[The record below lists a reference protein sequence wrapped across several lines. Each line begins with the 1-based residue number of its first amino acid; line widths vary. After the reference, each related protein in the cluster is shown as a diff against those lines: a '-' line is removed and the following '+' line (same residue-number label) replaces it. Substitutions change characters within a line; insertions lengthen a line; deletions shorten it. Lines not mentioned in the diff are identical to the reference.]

1 MKHII
6 IFLFG
11 LIAITACTSSD
22 KINKE
27 KKSVDNKN
35 EEPVAA
41 PSFYQEKFVNGSD
54 FFARGNEPFWTLEID
69 LEKEMKFITH
79 DDINLITPA
88 VEGVKAQDADVTRFH
103 SQANS
108 GEMMV
113 TLIKRNCEDNMSGE
127 PFNYKVKV
135 EVRKSIDEDFKTY
148 EGCGSY
154 LFDYRLNDI
163 WKMEEMTGIELKK
176 EELMKGMPTFDFNIK
191 EMKFSGHAGCNNLTG
206 KIDVKGNKISF
217 GNIAATMMACPDMQV
232 ERAVIDALNKKVFT
246 YKIEN
251 IELTLENESGVKMVF
266 KKIN

>member
-1 MKHII
+1 MKHIAI
-6 IFLFG
+6 LLFG
-11 LIAITACTSSD
+11 LITITACASSD

-27 KKSVDNKN
+27 NKSADNQN

-41 PSFYQEKFVNGSD
+41 PSFYQEKFINGTD

-69 LEKEMKFITH
+69 LEKEMKFITL
-79 DDINLITPA
+79 DDINLTIPA

-103 SQANS
+103 AQTES

-113 TLIKRNCEDNMSGE
+113 TLIKENCEDNMSGE

-135 EVRKSIDEDFKTY
+135 EVRKSIDENFKTY

-163 WKMEEMTGIELKK
+163 WVMEEMTGVELKK
-176 EELMKGMPTFDFNIK
+176 EELIKGIPTFEFNLK
-191 EMKFSGHAGCNNLTG
+191 EMRFNGHAGCNNLTG
-206 KIDVKGNKISF
+206 KIDLRGTKINF
-217 GNIAATMMACPDMQV
+217 GNIAATMMACPDMEV
-232 ERAVIDALNKKVFT
+232 ERAVIDALNKKTFT

-251 IELTLENESGVKMVF
+251 PRLTLDNDSRVKIVF
-266 KKIN
+266 KKAD